1 MTDGT
6 TPPAD
11 PLAAVLEV
19 RLSVDRL
26 AAYRGAV
33 RAGDLQAALRLYE
46 WNSAIAAAFFQD
58 LGHMEV
64 LLRNALNDQLTSWHT
79 RAGRAGHWYDDPAG
93 VLDGR
98 RHEDLAAARE
108 QLRREGKT
116 ATPGRIVAE
125 LNFGFWRFLLA
136 HRYQTVLWAPAL
148 RLAFPHLQPRR
159 RDLVYDPVQ
168 RLNKLRN
175 RIAHHEPIYE
185 RDLSKDY
192 NMLIALAERLHPR
205 LAWLIDSQSR
215 VPDLLERPPRALTSA
230 APGGTGR
237 V

>member
-175 RIAHHEPIYE
+175 RIAHHEPIHPL
-185 RDLSKDY
+185 DLP
-192 NMLIALAERLHPR
+192 ALHEDLRRIVGYIDPAAE
-205 LAWLIDSQSR
+205 AWLSTLSTVATQ
-215 VPDLLERPPRALTSA
+215 LHQRPI
-230 APGGTGR
+230 
-237 V
+237 

>member
-11 PLAAVLEV
+11 PLAAVLEA

-26 AAYRGAV
+26 APYRVAV
-33 RAGDLQAALRLYE
+33 PARDLQAALRLYE
-46 WNSAIAAAFFQD
+46 WNSAVAAAFFQD
-58 LGHMEV
+58 LGHLEV
-64 LLRNALNDQLTSWHT
+64 LLRNALNDELVAWHT

-98 RHEDLAAARE
+98 RHEDLAAARDR
-108 QLRREGKT
+108 LRREGKT
-116 ATPGRIVAE
+116 ETPGRIVAE

-159 RDLVYDPVQ
+159 LDLVYDPVQ

-175 RIAHHEPIYE
+175 RIAHHEPIHPL
-185 RDLSKDY
+185 DLH
-192 NMLIALAERLHPR
+192 ALHGDLLRIVGYIDPAAE
-205 LAWLIDSQSR
+205 AWLSTLST
-215 VPDLLERPPRALTSA
+215 VPTQLQQRP
-230 APGGTGR
+230 
-237 V
+237 